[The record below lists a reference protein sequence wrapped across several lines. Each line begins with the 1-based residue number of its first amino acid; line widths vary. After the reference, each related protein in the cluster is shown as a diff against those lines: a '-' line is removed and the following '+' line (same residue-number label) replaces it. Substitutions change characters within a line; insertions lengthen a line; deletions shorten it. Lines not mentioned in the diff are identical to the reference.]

1 MAALCEFFRIGRIV
15 RPHGVHG
22 AVKLEP
28 LSDSLMRYKGL
39 KEAYLERTDGTRELV
54 AVSDVGVKGDAVY
67 MTISASTS
75 RDDAE
80 LLRGAYI
87 SVDRAHAMK
96 LPKDVYFVEDLVGM
110 RVYDDKDDQL
120 GIITNVYQTGAND
133 VYHIKGERTL
143 YLPALKKAILLTDI
157 EGRRMVLDSKVLGEV
172 GLFED

>member
-28 LSDSLMRYKGL
+28 MSDSLSRYKGL
-39 KEAYLERTDGTRELV
+39 KQAYIERDGVREPIT
-54 AVSDVGVKGDAVY
+54 VSDVGVKEDAVY
-67 MTISASTS
+67 MSISCSTS

-80 LLRGAYI
+80 KLRGAYI

-96 LPKDVYFVEDLVGM
+96 LPKDTYFVEDLIGCNV
-110 RVYDDKDDQL
+110 RDNL
-120 GIITNVYQTGAND
+120 GNELGSITDVFETGAND
-133 VYHIKGERTL
+133 VYEINGKKKL
-143 YLPALKKAILLTDI
+143 LLPALKRVIISTDV
-157 EGRRMVLDSKVLGEV
+157 ENRQMVLNAEILKEV

>member
-28 LSDSLMRYKGL
+28 MSDSLLRYKGL
-39 KEAYLERTDGTRELV
+39 KQAYIERNGVREPIT
-54 AVSDVGVKGDAVY
+54 VSDVGVKEGAVY
-67 MTISASTS
+67 MSISCSTS

-80 LLRGAYI
+80 MLRGAYI

-96 LPKDVYFVEDLVGM
+96 LPKDTYFVEDLIGCKVF
-110 RVYDDKDDQL
+110 DDAGNEL
-120 GIITNVYQTGAND
+120 GTITDVFETGAND
-133 VYHIKGERTL
+133 VYEISGSKKL
-143 YLPALKKAILLTDI
+143 LLPALKRVIISTDI
-157 EGRRMVLDSKVLGEV
+157 ENRKMVLNAEVLKEV